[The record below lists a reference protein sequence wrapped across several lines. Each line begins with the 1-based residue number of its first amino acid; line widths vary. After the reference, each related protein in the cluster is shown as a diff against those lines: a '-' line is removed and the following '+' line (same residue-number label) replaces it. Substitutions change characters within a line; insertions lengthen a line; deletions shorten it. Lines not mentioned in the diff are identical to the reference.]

1 MLILIPVLIK
11 MMLILI
17 PVLIILM
24 IVLNHVLVKLMH
36 ILIPVQGLPHL
47 LNPGVDHDLHLLLA
61 LPVIVNHNNS

>member
-1 MLILIPVLIK
+1 
-11 MMLILI
+11 
-17 PVLIILM
+17 M